1 MAPHDLPV
9 HLRRAAA
16 RRAAEAASTPTASTS
31 LPAHFAHAR
40 ARASWDS
47 DAGVSL
53 RAATSPAAAPLEPA
67 HVARKYGQQPVTS
80 GARATGAESKLLAAR
95 ALRLGARAQRAATRQ
110 TARQATRRLA
120 AMTAAAGSAAYALRG
135 RWLPGANL

>member
-1 MAPHDLPV
+1 MAESLPV

-16 RRAAEAASTPTASTS
+16 RRAAEAASAPTASTS

-40 ARASWDS
+40 ARASS

-53 RAATSPAAAPLEPA
+53 RAATSPAAAPLEPV

-110 TARQATRRLA
+110 TARHATRRLA
-120 AMTAAAGSAAYALRG
+120 AMTTAAGSAAYALRG
-135 RWLPGANL
+135 RWLPGADL